1 MLRLKWL
8 TFSLLPKLFCDEIVG
23 MNGFAVIPSVTTTTT
38 SGEPIAGD
46 VARKQNLLEL
56 NREGLER
63 FFENVLGEKRY
74 RAHQVMKWIHHRY
87 VADFEQMTDVGK
99 ALRARLQACA
109 EVRVPCVVFDKHS
122 ADGTHKWLLAM
133 DTDSK
138 NAIETVYIPDKGRG
152 TLCVSSQIGCGLN
165 CTFCSTATQGFNRN
179 LTTAEIIG
187 QVWVAARHLGN
198 VPHQQRRLTNVVMM
212 GMGEPLM
219 NFDNVVRAMSVMRDD
234 LGYGLSNKRV
244 TLSTSGLVPMI
255 DRLSTESDVSLA
267 VSLHAPND
275 KLREQ
280 LVPLN
285 KKYPIA
291 ELMASCERYLSVNR
305 KRDSVTFEYTL
316 MKGVNDKQEH
326 AHELVKLMRQFDC
339 AMQVKGAAK
348 VNLIPFNPFPGT
360 YYERSTEVD
369 IRAFQKILLDAQILA
384 MVRRTRGD
392 DIDAACGQLKGQVVD
407 RTRRQAEFRRTIED
421 RVGRDVAA

>member
-1 MLRLKWL
+1 
-8 TFSLLPKLFCDEIVG
+8 
-23 MNGFAVIPSVTTTTT
+23 MNEVVIPSVLQ
-38 SGEPIAGD
+38 D
-46 VARKQNLLEL
+46 VPVRAPELRKQNLLDL
-56 NREGLER
+56 DREGLER
-63 FFENVLGEKRY
+63 FFADTLGEARY

-87 VADFEQMTDVGK
+87 VTDFDQMTDLGK
-99 ALRARLQACA
+99 ALRAKLHQHA
-109 EVRVPCVVFDKHS
+109 EVLVPNVVFDKPS
-122 ADGTHKWLLAM
+122 TDGTHKWLLAM
-133 DTDSK
+133 GTDGK

-152 TLCVSSQIGCGLN
+152 TLCVSSQVGCGLN

-179 LTTAEIIG
+179 LTTAEIVG

-234 LGYGLSNKRV
+234 LGYGLASKRV

-267 VSLHAPND
+267 VSLHAAND
-275 KLREQ
+275 TLRES

-291 ELMASCERYLSVNR
+291 ELMESCARYLRGNK

-316 MKGVNDKQEH
+316 MKGINDQPEH
-326 AHELVKLMRQFDC
+326 ARQLARLMRQFDNTVQSKD
-339 AMQVKGAAK
+339 AGK

-360 YYERSTEVD
+360 RYERSGETE
-369 IRAFQKILLDAQILA
+369 IRAFQKILLDAQVLT

-392 DIDAACGQLKGQVVD
+392 DIDAACGQLKGQVMD
-407 RTRRQAEFRRTIED
+407 RTRRQAEFRRTLEGQAD
-421 RVGRDVAA
+421 RDAAA